1 MSILSNVDLEKILF
15 LDIETVSA
23 HPSFDD
29 MSERWQELWA
39 DKTKWQ
45 RKDGETPEEY
55 YPQRAGILAE
65 FGRIV
70 CISVGFIKG
79 KGAERTFRVHS
90 FYSEDEKALLED
102 FANLLNKFYSSVSHY
117 LAAHNGKEFDF
128 PYIARR
134 MVVNRIP
141 LPNLLDTAGKKPW
154 EVTHIDTL
162 ELWKFGDRKNFT
174 SLKLLAALLDIP
186 TPKDDMD
193 GSMVGPVFWQEKD
206 LERIKT
212 YCQKDTLAV
221 AQLLLRFHGEAL
233 IEPAQVIEA

>member
-1 MSILSNVDLEKILF
+1 MALLDNIDLEKILF
-15 LDIETVSA
+15 LDIETVPA
-23 HPSFDD
+23 HADYND
-29 MSERWQELWA
+29 MPENWQALWA
-39 DKTKWQ
+39 EKTKWQ
-45 RKDGETPEEY
+45 RKDEETPEEY

-79 KGAERTFRVHS
+79 KDSDCSFRVRS
-90 FYSEDEKALLED
+90 FYGEDEKTLLLD
-102 FANLLNKFYSSVSHY
+102 FASLLNNFFNTPQHY

-134 MVVNRIP
+134 MVVHRIP
-141 LPNLLDTAGKKPW
+141 LPHMLDIAGKKPW
-154 EVTHIDTL
+154 EVSHIDTL

-193 GSMVGPVFWQEKD
+193 GSMVGPVFWQDKD

-233 IEPAQVIEA
+233 IQPEQVVEA